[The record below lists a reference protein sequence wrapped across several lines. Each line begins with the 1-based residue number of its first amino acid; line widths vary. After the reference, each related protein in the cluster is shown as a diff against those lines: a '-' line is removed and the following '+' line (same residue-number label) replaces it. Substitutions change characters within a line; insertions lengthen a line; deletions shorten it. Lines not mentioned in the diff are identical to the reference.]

1 MSFLSKTFKK
11 SKASLGRQACDAAFD
26 GDFDKAFALVAKGAD
41 INTSRFV
48 QRDPGNTSGEGN
60 IGHAALR
67 HDNIEALKKALDLG
81 LDVNFHSNFRGPLLE
96 VAIQNGQTEA
106 AKLLIE
112 RGAEIQTAPEGRF
125 NALTLAKIHQEA
137 EIVALIEAKLY
148 PERAQPEPSPPP
160 IDTRPVTGKAVKPLK
175 TVQFRKG

>member
-1 MSFLSKTFKK
+1 MRFLSKTFKK
-11 SKASLGRQACDAAFD
+11 SKAALGRDACNAAFD

-48 QRDPGNTSGEGN
+48 ERDPGNTGGEGN

-67 HDNIEALKKALDLG
+67 HDNLHALKKALDLG

-96 VAIQNGQTEA
+96 IAIENGQSEA
-106 AKLLIE
+106 AKLLIA
-112 RGAEIQTAPEGRF
+112 RGADVFHAPEGRF
-125 NALTLAKIHQEA
+125 PALTLATIHKMQDIAAMIE
-137 EIVALIEAKLY
+137 EILH
-148 PERAQPEPSPPP
+148 PTPPP
-160 IDTRPVTGKAVKPLK
+160 PPPLDTRPVTGKAVKPLK